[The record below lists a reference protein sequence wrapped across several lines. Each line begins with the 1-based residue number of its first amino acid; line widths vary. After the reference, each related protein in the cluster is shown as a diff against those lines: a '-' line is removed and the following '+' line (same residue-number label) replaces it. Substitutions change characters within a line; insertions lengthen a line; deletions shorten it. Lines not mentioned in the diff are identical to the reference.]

1 MPQISTIH
9 YKDIQEAQRFDAEY
23 FKPEYLDIQ
32 IRLEKFGSIRLGD
45 VLGYGN
51 VFSGPFGSA
60 LKSESY
66 QSSGV
71 PFIRISDIHDIF
83 IEKNKLMYISEEES
97 ERLSSTTLGVD
108 DIVLSKIGT
117 IGRLSLIT
125 EELGKV
131 NISENNVGLRLK
143 SLETKQKRLLLFF
156 LLSRYGQSQIVRFGS
171 GNVQLKFNIKDIDN
185 LLLPKFQAFD
195 LDYYEKAYGEIIS
208 KQAQSKKLYQEA
220 EELLLQELRLI
231 GHEVRHRLAFST
243 TKRGVDEAGRI
254 DAEYFQPKYQEI
266 IDKIEAYPGGW
277 ASVKDCIHFND
288 QNYFPNLPP
297 RAEKLHKYIALSNV
311 SSLGYIQDYQEELG
325 QDLPSRARRRV
336 HAGEVI
342 ISSIEGSLSS
352 CALVEEEFDGAICST
367 GFFVLKSDRLNS
379 ETLLLLFKS
388 NIIQELLARGS
399 KGTILTAISKSE
411 LETIKLPLIKK
422 EIQEQIAEK
431 IIESHRLRKES
442 KELLERAKLMVE
454 REIEREEK

>member
-23 FKPEYLDIQ
+23 FKPEYLEIERKFQ
-32 IRLEKFGSIRLGD
+32 YEKSLED
-45 VLGYGN
+45 
-51 VFSGPFGSA
+51 FSASVVCGPFGSTI
-60 LKSESY
+60 LNETY
-66 QSSGV
+66 QKTG
-71 PFIRISDIHDIF
+71 
-83 IEKNKLMYISEEES
+83 IE
-97 ERLSSTTLGVD
+97 V
-108 DIVLSKIGT
+108 
-117 IGRLSLIT
+117 
-125 EELGKV
+125 
-131 NISENNVGLRLK
+131 
-143 SLETKQKRLLLFF
+143 
-156 LLSRYGQSQIVRFGS
+156 VRP
-171 GNVQLKFNIKDIDN
+171 FNIKDGKIEDDN
-185 LLLPKFQAFD
+185 LV
-195 LDYYEKAYGEIIS
+195 YIS
-208 KQAQSKKLYQEA
+208 KGDVAKKGLKVFHEGDLFFARVGDIGVGVLTHEQATVSPNIIAVKMKRNLINPYFLSTFFNTRFGTLQIEKGLKVVAQPTISTGLVKKLKVPSVPIQFQNQVESVVKLSYQCQTQSKRLYQEA
-220 EELLLQELRLI
+220 EELLLQELGLI
-231 GHEVRHRLAFST
+231 GHEVRHTLAFST
-243 TKRGVDEAGRI
+243 TKRGVDAAGRI

-277 ASVKDCIHFND
+277 ASVGDCVRFND
-288 QNYFPNLPP
+288 QNYFPNIPP

-325 QDLPSRARRRV
+325 KNLPSRARRRV

-352 CALVEEEFDGAICST
+352 CALVESEFDGAICST
-367 GFFVLKSDRLNS
+367 GFFVLKSDQLNS

-411 LETIKLPLIKK
+411 LKTIKLPLIRK

-431 IIESHRLRKES
+431 ITESCRLRKER

-454 REIEREEK
+454 KEIEKE